1 MPKLIL
7 FDNTHNEM
15 LNVREKEFS
24 KFQTLLRRM
33 DLNLKSIEGDGLEAQ
48 HIRNADLLIIGNP
61 IDNFFSSVEVKIIID
76 FVRTGGSLFVLSEYG
91 ADFLQKTNL
100 NDIVG
105 KFGIKFE
112 KDLIKEINSTNQ
124 SSASILHIHDFQ
136 KHELT
141 KQLREIRIGGAC
153 SLSLSKEAKPIF
165 HTIEN
170 SWPEIYNTSTEQW
183 IKEEGEHRQI
193 IAAYNEFGKGK
204 VVALGD
210 IDIFSADSNIGLKC
224 LDNEKFIQNVISWL
238 LEPVKEP
245 QVLSFVLDQLGDLQ
259 YEIRET
265 NKIINNI
272 IETMTILEKRLS
284 YLENHTDVN
293 LQSTE
298 DTQRNAVK

>member
-1 MPKLIL
+1 
-7 FDNTHNEM
+7 
-15 LNVREKEFS
+15 
-24 KFQTLLRRM
+24 M
-33 DLNLKSIEGDGLEAQ
+33 DLNVKSIEGDGLKAE

-76 FVRTGGSLFVLSEYG
+76 FVRTGGSLLVLSEYG

-100 NDIVG
+100 NDVVG
-105 KFGIKFE
+105 KFGIMFE
-112 KDLIKEINSTNQ
+112 RDLIKEINSTNQ
-124 SSASILHIHDFQ
+124 SSVSILHIHDFQ

-141 KQLREIRIGGAC
+141 KQLREVRIGGAC

-210 IDIFSADSNIGLKC
+210 IDIFSADSNIGLNC

-238 LEPVKEP
+238 LEPVKES

>member
-1 MPKLIL
+1 
-7 FDNTHNEM
+7 
-15 LNVREKEFS
+15 
-24 KFQTLLRRM
+24 M
-33 DLNLKSIEGDGLEAQ
+33 DLNVK
-48 HIRNADLLIIGNP
+48 RNADLLIIGNP

-76 FVRTGGSLFVLSEYG
+76 FVRTGGSLLVLSEYG

-100 NDIVG
+100 NDVVG
-105 KFGIKFE
+105 KFGIMFE
-112 KDLIKEINSTNQ
+112 RDLIKEINSTNQ
-124 SSASILHIHDFQ
+124 SSVSILHIHDFQ

-141 KQLREIRIGGAC
+141 KQLREVRIGGAC

-210 IDIFSADSNIGLKC
+210 IDIFSADSNIGLNC

-238 LEPVKEP
+238 LEPVKES

-284 YLENHTDVN
+284 YLENHTDIN